1 MVYCIFGESCTGKS
15 TLAEKISKKNGAV
28 VYTGRDYLRL
38 AKNEDSAK
46 ATFRALL
53 SAPDAAIV
61 FVSTEKEQL
70 SLLPDN
76 AVKILMTADLEL
88 IKERFAQRTG
98 GRLPPPVE
106 KMLEAKHGSFD
117 ALPHDYHVH
126 NGVWNELELL

>member
-15 TLAEKISKKNGAV
+15 TLAEKISKKTGAV

-46 ATFRALL
+46 AAFRALL

-61 FVSTEKEQL
+61 FVITEKEQL
-70 SLLPDN
+70 SLLPDD
-76 AVKILMTADLEL
+76 AVKILMTADLDL
-88 IKERFAQRTG
+88 IKERFALRVG
-98 GRLPPPVE
+98 GTLPPSVE

-117 ALPHDYHVH
+117 ALPHDHLVH

>member
-46 ATFRALL
+46 AAFRALL

-61 FVSTEKEQL
+61 FVSTEKE
-70 SLLPDN
+70 
-76 AVKILMTADLEL
+76 
-88 IKERFAQRTG
+88 
-98 GRLPPPVE
+98 
-106 KMLEAKHGSFD
+106 
-117 ALPHDYHVH
+117 
-126 NGVWNELELL
+126 